1 MSDLPLIFG
10 HRGAAGLAPENSLPG
25 FERAVALGADGV
37 ECDVHLSAD
46 GVPVVIHDAAIGRT
60 TDSRGTV
67 ESLTAHDLAHL
78 RLRRGGG
85 PLPTLDAVADL
96 LAPTGLF
103 LNVEIKTS
111 RRGRRYDG
119 IEAAVARCLDA
130 AGMTG
135 RAIVSSFE
143 WECVGDFL
151 ALARP
156 RAALGLLDRRGLAGA
171 GGATRALAR
180 ARALGFGG
188 LCLPAECLSGLRLG
202 PTDRAAVWV
211 YRADTRASLRRAF
224 AAGVGAVIT
233 DRPDLALA
241 LRDGSGS
248 GPLP

>member
-1 MSDLPLIFG
+1 MSGRPLIFG

-60 TDSRGTV
+60 TDGGGTV
-67 ESLTAHDLAHL
+67 ASLTARDLADRTL
-78 RLRRGGG
+78 RHGGG
-85 PLPTLDAVADL
+85 PLPTLDAVTGL
-96 LAPTGLF
+96 LAPTRLL
-103 LNVEIKTS
+103 LNVEIKTGQ
-111 RRGRRYDG
+111 RGQRYDG
-119 IEAAVARCLDA
+119 IEAAVVRSLAR
-130 AGMTG
+130 AGMTE
-135 RAIVSSFE
+135 RAIVSSFA
-143 WECVGDFL
+143 WDCVADVL

-188 LCLPAECLSGLRLG
+188 LCLPAECLRGLRLG
-202 PTDRAAVWV
+202 PADRAAVWI
-211 YRADTRASLRRAF
+211 YRADTRATLRRAL

-233 DRPDLALA
+233 DRPDLALT
-241 LRDGSGS
+241 LRDGNS
-248 GPLP
+248 PD

>member
-1 MSDLPLIFG
+1 LSDAPLIFG
-10 HRGAAGLAPENSLPG
+10 HRGAAGLAPENSLPA
-25 FERAVALGADGV
+25 FERAIALGADGA

-60 TDSRGTV
+60 TDGRGTV
-67 ESLTAHDLAHL
+67 ESLTARDLANR
-78 RLRRGGG
+78 RLRHGGG
-85 PLPTLDAVADL
+85 PLPTLDAVAGL
-96 LAPTGLF
+96 LAPSKLF
-103 LNVEIKTS
+103 LNVEIKTAQ
-111 RRGRRYDG
+111 RGRRYPG
-119 IEAAVARCLDA
+119 IEAAVVRCLDA
-130 AGMTG
+130 AGMMD

-143 WECVGDFL
+143 WDCVGDFL

-156 RAALGLLDRRGLAGA
+156 RTALGLLDRRGVAGA

-180 ARALGFGG
+180 ARALGFDGF
-188 LCLPAECLSGLRLG
+188 CIPAECLSGLRLG

-241 LRDGSGS
+241 LRDGD
-248 GPLP
+248 PPA